1 MLASLVQICRSPRRV
16 STRSSASFI
25 LLKESSALFFCL
37 PALQLCVWSG
47 ECDVPGAALR
57 PWVMEQGAICLSGRP
72 SVRILQPYQC
82 VSPANEKLAGTPA
95 AALKMDDFPA
105 QRRLP
110 RTLGSTITL
119 PLCLFCFLTLSAT
132 R

>member
-1 MLASLVQICRSPRRV
+1 M
-16 STRSSASFI
+16 
-25 LLKESSALFFCL
+25 
-37 PALQLCVWSG
+37 
-47 ECDVPGAALR
+47 PGAALR

-72 SVRILQPYQC
+72 SVRILQSYQC

-119 PLCLFCFLTLSAT
+119 LLCLFSFLGLSAT
-132 R
+132 CEQSPLTIICDVSGPLDAGKY